1 MAHLSEIEL
10 AEKINKMGKILSAI
24 ELAMGIE
31 HPVLDQESGKMVF
44 FPREPDPTKLQE
56 LYRDPQM
63 KMIFDEMIRM
73 GAVNK
78 ATIDLLLH
86 DT

>member
-1 MAHLSEIEL
+1 VAFLSEIEL
-10 AEKINKMGKILSAI
+10 AEKINKMGKVLSAI

-31 HPVLDQESGKMVF
+31 HPVLEPESGKMVF
-44 FPREPDPTKLQE
+44 FPRTPDPTELQK

-63 KMIFDEMIRM
+63 KMIFEEMIRM

-86 DT
+86 DS